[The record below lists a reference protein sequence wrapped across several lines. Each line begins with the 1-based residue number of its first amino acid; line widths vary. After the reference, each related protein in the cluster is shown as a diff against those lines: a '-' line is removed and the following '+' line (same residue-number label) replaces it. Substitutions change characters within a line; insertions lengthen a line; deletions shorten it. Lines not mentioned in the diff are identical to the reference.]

1 MYTRIDVDRKPRG
14 SRRPQAEPRTARLT
28 SLEEAH
34 PATFDGAVWST
45 MIKPWVS
52 AGAAM
57 AISIGVLLTGCAT
70 PLRTYQVHEYQCCS
84 AADIDTIY
92 SPGQTVSLH
101 WTPHRVSVTAP
112 VMPSGPTISANL
124 YGPYAS
130 VSSLKVPSTGPPGKP
145 FATAK
150 LLRPSIAIAQRSLS
164 SDLPIPTDAA
174 PGYYRVDTTT
184 TWSKGNSTSGSSI
197 IQVR

>member
-1 MYTRIDVDRKPRG
+1 
-14 SRRPQAEPRTARLT
+14 
-28 SLEEAH
+28 
-34 PATFDGAVWST
+34 

-70 PLRTYQVHEYQCCS
+70 PLRTYQVYEYQCCS

-130 VSSLKVPSTGPPGKP
+130 VSSLKVPSTGPPEKP

-150 LLRPSIAIAQRSLS
+150 LLRPSIAVAQRSLS
-164 SDLPIPTDAA
+164 SDLSIPTDAA
-174 PGYYRVDTTT
+174 PGYCRVDMTT
-184 TWSKGNSTSGSSI
+184 TWSKGNLTSGSSI